1 MIAIACDHAA
11 VRLKNEIEAFLTAQ
25 GVEYRDFGCFD
36 NSSVDYP
43 DYAVLACKAVQ
54 SGECEKGILICGTG
68 IGMSMAANKFHG
80 IRCAHCTDPLSAM
93 LTRSHNDANVL
104 AIGAR
109 ILGDE
114 LALEIVKTFL
124 ETPFSGDA
132 RHLRRINKL
141 SAIEETQK

>member
-11 VRLKNEIEAFLTAQ
+11 VRLKNEIETYFAAQ
-25 GVEYRDFGCFD
+25 GIKYRDFGCD
-36 NSSVDYP
+36 GKASVDYP
-43 DYAVLACKAVQ
+43 DYAALACKAVQ

-68 IGMSMAANKFHG
+68 IGMCMAANKFRG
-80 IRCAHCTDPLSAM
+80 IRCAHCTDPLSAA
-93 LTRSHNDANVL
+93 LTREHNDANVL

-124 ETPFSGDA
+124 QTSFSGDE
-132 RHLRRINKL
+132 RHVRRINKL
-141 SAIEETQK
+141 SAIEETQE

>member
-11 VRLKNEIEAFLTAQ
+11 VRLKSEIETYLTAQ
-25 GVEYRDFGCFD
+25 GIPYRDFGCTD
-36 NSSVDYP
+36 EAAVDYP
-43 DYAVLACKAVQ
+43 DYAALACRAVQ

-68 IGMSMAANKFHG
+68 IGMCMTANKFRG
-80 IRCAHCTDPLSAM
+80 IRCAHCTDPLSAA
-93 LTRSHNDANVL
+93 LTRAHNDANVL

-124 ETPFSGDA
+124 QTPFSGDE
-132 RHLRRINKL
+132 RHKRRINKI
-141 SAIEETQK
+141 SAIEEAQK